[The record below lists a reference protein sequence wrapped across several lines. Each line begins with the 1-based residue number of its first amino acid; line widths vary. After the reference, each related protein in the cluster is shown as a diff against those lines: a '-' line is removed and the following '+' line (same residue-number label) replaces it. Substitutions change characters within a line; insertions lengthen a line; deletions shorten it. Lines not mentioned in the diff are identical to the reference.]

1 MCRMAAELDMN
12 FFNVLKNYPPYKRVT
27 ENLGNTPMSVAG
39 IAESAQSH
47 FICSLTA
54 ENNNTSLVITYSDTD
69 ARALF
74 SDISFYTDNAVY
86 FPAKE
91 YVFYNIETTGHKNE
105 NERLAALDK
114 ILHTDGSIVVTSL
127 DAVLQYTV
135 DKTVFEENCIEFT
148 VGKRFDLEALA
159 KKLVCMGYVRE
170 DITEAPGQFSVRGG
184 IFDIYSP
191 NMENPVRIEFFDD
204 ETDSVRM
211 FDSYSQRSL
220 DKQEYARI
228 IPATEAIMSAE
239 KRDEVISALRER
251 IKKEKRKKAPS
262 ENFIETT
269 EADIE
274 SFKERYYFPSIDKYV
289 SLIYGKIPSV
299 TDYIPDSG
307 IVFIAD
313 PKRIFER
320 GKTFDWEKGE
330 IISELKEKGILG
342 STKEN
347 FFVPYKEFVSAASAK
362 KVVAIEPLTHTKNDF
377 TYKYLESFTTKTTI
391 SFHGKIEY
399 LYDDLEKW
407 QKDGYTCI
415 ILASTRGRSENLAGV
430 LNERGIHAKIA
441 PDSREFKAGETV
453 VMRGN
458 LSKGF
463 EYPEIKLV
471 LISDREIF
479 ETKKSRTRRK
489 VENANRIKS
498 YNDIN
503 PGDYV
508 VHASHGIGQYM
519 GTQKMSV
526 GGITKDYLKIQ
537 YQGTDILYVP
547 IDQLNALYKYVGG
560 NTERKMKLNKL
571 GGSDWNKTKQRVKKA
586 AEDMAQQLIKLYA
599 ERSESKGYSFSSD
612 TPWQREFEDAFQYQ
626 ETEDQLRSIEEVKHD
641 MESPRPMD
649 RLLCGDVGF
658 GKTEVALRA
667 AFKAVCDSK
676 QAAYLC
682 PTTVLAMQ
690 HYETFL
696 KRMEH
701 FPVKVEMLS
710 RFRSAAQQKKIIKK
724 LKTGEI
730 DIIIGTHR
738 LLSKD
743 LEFHDLGLLIIDEE
757 QRFGVA
763 HKERLKELKKN
774 VDVLTMTATPI
785 PRTLHMAMTSVRD
798 MSVLTEPPENRY
810 PVQTYVLE
818 ENPSVILDAVR
829 NELSRGGQVFYLHN
843 SVKDI
848 YKKAAWLQSQLPDAN
863 VAVGH
868 GKMNEDELET
878 IMYDMV
884 NGDIDVLVCT
894 TIIET
899 GLDIPNANTIIIEN
913 ADHMGLAQL
922 YQLRGRV
929 GRSNRAAYAY
939 LTYRRDRILSDVAEK
954 RLRAVKEF
962 TEFGSGFKIAMRDL
976 EIRGAG
982 NILGAE
988 QHGHMESVGYDMYC
1002 KILKESINEAKG
1014 ETPAEDI
1021 SVCVDINVNAFLPET
1036 YIENH
1041 NQRIDMYKKIAA
1053 IESQEDKFEIE
1064 DELIDRYGDIPRSVQ
1079 NIIDVSA
1086 LKIKARKCG
1095 VYDIFRHRDKL
1106 QLKFVEN
1113 KISAETVFA
1122 LDKLFPKRM
1131 KIAASE
1137 KPVITF
1143 TVDESEKD
1151 ILKYTENL
1159 LDTVIKINEKVDNK
1173 Q

>member
-1 MCRMAAELDMN
+1 
-12 FFNVLKNYPPYKRVT
+12 
-27 ENLGNTPMSVAG
+27 
-39 IAESAQSH
+39 
-47 FICSLTA
+47 
-54 ENNNTSLVITYSDTD
+54 
-69 ARALF
+69 
-74 SDISFYTDNAVY
+74 
-86 FPAKE
+86 
-91 YVFYNIETTGHKNE
+91 
-105 NERLAALDK
+105 
-114 ILHTDGSIVVTSL
+114 
-127 DAVLQYTV
+127 
-135 DKTVFEENCIEFT
+135 
-148 VGKRFDLEALA
+148 
-159 KKLVCMGYVRE
+159 
-170 DITEAPGQFSVRGG
+170 
-184 IFDIYSP
+184 
-191 NMENPVRIEFFDD
+191 
-204 ETDSVRM
+204 
-211 FDSYSQRSL
+211 
-220 DKQEYARI
+220 
-228 IPATEAIMSAE
+228 
-239 KRDEVISALRER
+239 
-251 IKKEKRKKAPS
+251 
-262 ENFIETT
+262 
-269 EADIE
+269 
-274 SFKERYYFPSIDKYV
+274 
-289 SLIYGKIPSV
+289 
-299 TDYIPDSG
+299 
-307 IVFIAD
+307 
-313 PKRIFER
+313 
-320 GKTFDWEKGE
+320 
-330 IISELKEKGILG
+330 
-342 STKEN
+342 
-347 FFVPYKEFVSAASAK
+347 
-362 KVVAIEPLTHTKNDF
+362 
-377 TYKYLESFTTKTTI
+377 
-391 SFHGKIEY
+391 
-399 LYDDLEKW
+399 
-407 QKDGYTCI
+407 
-415 ILASTRGRSENLAGV
+415 
-430 LNERGIHAKIA
+430 
-441 PDSREFKAGETV
+441 
-453 VMRGN
+453 
-458 LSKGF
+458 
-463 EYPEIKLV
+463 
-471 LISDREIF
+471 
-479 ETKKSRTRRK
+479 
-489 VENANRIKS
+489 
-498 YNDIN
+498 
-503 PGDYV
+503 
-508 VHASHGIGQYM
+508 
-519 GTQKMSV
+519 
-526 GGITKDYLKIQ
+526 
-537 YQGTDILYVP
+537 
-547 IDQLNALYKYVGG
+547 
-560 NTERKMKLNKL
+560 
-571 GGSDWNKTKQRVKKA
+571 
-586 AEDMAQQLIKLYA
+586 
-599 ERSESKGYSFSSD
+599 
-612 TPWQREFEDAFQYQ
+612 
-626 ETEDQLRSIEEVKHD
+626 
-641 MESPRPMD
+641 
-649 RLLCGDVGF
+649 
-658 GKTEVALRA
+658 
-667 AFKAVCDSK
+667 
-676 QAAYLC
+676 
-682 PTTVLAMQ
+682 
-690 HYETFL
+690 
-696 KRMEH
+696 
-701 FPVKVEMLS
+701 
-710 RFRSAAQQKKIIKK
+710 
-724 LKTGEI
+724 
-730 DIIIGTHR
+730 
-738 LLSKD
+738 
-743 LEFHDLGLLIIDEE
+743 
-757 QRFGVA
+757 
-763 HKERLKELKKN
+763 
-774 VDVLTMTATPI
+774 
-785 PRTLHMAMTSVRD
+785 